1 MTESLLMIPGPTNI
15 SERVRE
21 VMSRPQQG
29 HGSPEFTEKFGEML
43 KLARLAFKNN
53 NGSQFVFT
61 GSGTLAMEASVVSA
75 VQPGDKVLV
84 LDTGY
89 FGQRMASINE
99 AHGAQVSVL
108 QYPIGAHANP
118 DDLRGKL
125 REGNFRAVFITHVDT
140 STAVVNPIKELVAEC
155 KSAGAFAVVDSVC
168 GLAGEELDFDRLG
181 ADIVFTASQ
190 KAIAAPPG
198 AVLIAVSNALLEYFQ
213 KRAKPIQ
220 GWYLNLLRWKPI
232 MDDPKTYLAT
242 PAVQI
247 MMALREALLEL
258 KEEGIEER
266 WKRHRVLAEKIREG
280 LRGMDVK
287 FVAEEGYRA
296 NTLTGFIVKDG
307 KAQEVQKELRDAHK
321 IEVARG
327 LGDYSGKMI
336 RIGHMGILTA
346 EQADRTVRAVSET
359 LAKVGVATP
368 VPAVSGGPKN
378 PGP

>member
-1 MTESLLMIPGPTNI
+1 MAEPLLMIPGPTNI

-43 KLARLAFKNN
+43 KLARFAFKNN
-53 NGSQFVFT
+53 SGSQFAFT
-61 GSGTLAMEASVVSA
+61 GSGTLAMEASVVST

-99 AHGAQVSVL
+99 THGAKVVQL
-108 QYPIGAHANP
+108 QYPIGTHGNP
-118 DDLRGKL
+118 DDIKRKL
-125 REGNFRAVFITHVDT
+125 REDNFRAVFITHVDT
-140 STAVVNPIKELVAEC
+140 SSAVLNPVKDLVAEC
-155 KSAGAFAVVDSVC
+155 KNAGVFTVVDSVC

-198 AVLIAVSNALLEYFQ
+198 AVLIAVSNELLGYFQ
-213 KRAKPIQ
+213 KRAKPIE

-232 MDDPKTYLAT
+232 MDDPKIYLAT
-242 PAVQI
+242 PAVQL
-247 MMALREALLEL
+247 MLALREALLEL
-258 KEEGIEER
+258 KEEGLEER
-266 WKRHRVLAEKIREG
+266 WKRHRVLAEKIRNG
-280 LRGMDVK
+280 LESMDVG

-296 NTLTGFIVKDG
+296 NTLTGFIVKEG
-307 KAQEVQKELRDAHK
+307 MAPQVQKELRDAHK

-327 LGDYSGKMI
+327 LGDFGGKMI
-336 RIGHMGILTA
+336 RIGHMGILSA
-346 EQADRTVRAVSET
+346 EQADRTVRAVGET
-359 LAKVGVATP
+359 LAKFGLAMY
-368 VPAVSGGPKN
+368 VPAPSGRTGNISP
-378 PGP
+378 

>member
-1 MTESLLMIPGPTNI
+1 MSESLLMIPGPTNI

-53 NGSQFVFT
+53 DGSQFAFT
-61 GSGTLAMEASVVSA
+61 GSGTLAMETSVVST

-99 AHGAQVSVL
+99 AHGAKVVQL
-108 QYPIGAHANP
+108 QYPIGTHANP
-118 DDLRGKL
+118 DDLKRKL
-125 REGNFRAVFITHVDT
+125 REANFRAVFITHVDT
-140 STAVVNPIKELVAEC
+140 SSAVLNPIKELVAEC
-155 KSAGAFAVVDSVC
+155 KNAGAFPVIDSVC

-198 AVLIAVSNALLEYFQ
+198 AVLIAVSNELLGYIQ
-213 KRAKPIQ
+213 KRAKPIE

-247 MMALREALLEL
+247 MLALREALLEL
-258 KEEGIEER
+258 KEEGLEER

-280 LRGMDVK
+280 LQHMDVR

-307 KAQEVQKELRDAHK
+307 MAPQVQKELRDAHK

-327 LGDYSGKMI
+327 LGDYGGKMI
-336 RIGHMGILTA
+336 RIGHMGILNA
-346 EQADRTVRAVSET
+346 EQADRTVKAVGET
-359 LAKVGVATP
+359 LAKFGAAP
-368 VPAVSGGPKN
+368 PAPAPNNGPRN
-378 PGP
+378 PGL

>member
-1 MTESLLMIPGPTNI
+1 MSESLLMIPGPTNI

-53 NGSQFVFT
+53 DGSQFAFT
-61 GSGTLAMEASVVSA
+61 GSGTLAMEASVVST

-99 AHGAQVSVL
+99 AHGAKVVQL
-108 QYPIGAHANP
+108 QYPIGTHANP
-118 DDLRGKL
+118 DDLKRKL
-125 REGNFRAVFITHVDT
+125 REANFRAVFITHVDT
-140 STAVVNPIKELVAEC
+140 SSAVLNPIKELVAEC
-155 KSAGAFAVVDSVC
+155 KNAGAFPVIDSVC

-198 AVLIAVSNALLEYFQ
+198 AVLIAVSNELLGYFQ
-213 KRAKPIQ
+213 KRAKPIE

-247 MMALREALLEL
+247 MLALREALLEL
-258 KEEGIEER
+258 KEEGLEER

-280 LRGMDVK
+280 LQRTDVR

-307 KAQEVQKELRDAHK
+307 MAPQVQKELRDAHK

-327 LGDYSGKMI
+327 LGDYGGKMI
-336 RIGHMGILTA
+336 RIGHMGILNA
-346 EQADRTVRAVSET
+346 EQADRTVKAVGQT
-359 LAKVGVATP
+359 LAKFGAAP
-368 VPAVSGGPKN
+368 PAPAANNGPRN
-378 PGP
+378 PGL

>member
-1 MTESLLMIPGPTNI
+1 MSESLLMIPGPTNI

-43 KLARLAFKNN
+43 KLARFAFKNN

-61 GSGTLAMEASVVSA
+61 GSGTLAMEASVVST
-75 VQPGDKVLV
+75 VQPGDRVLV

-89 FGQRMASINE
+89 FGQRMVSINE
-99 AHGAQVSVL
+99 THGAQVSQL
-108 QYPIGAHANP
+108 QYPIGTHANP
-118 DDLRGKL
+118 DDLRRKL
-125 REGNFRAVFITHVDT
+125 RDDNFRAVFITHVDT
-140 STAVVNPIKELVAEC
+140 GSAVVNPIKELVEEC
-155 KSAGAFAVVDSVC
+155 KSAGVFSVVDSVC
-168 GLAGEELDFDRLG
+168 GLAGEELDFDSLG

-198 AVLIAVSNALLEYFQ
+198 AVLIAVSNELLEYFQ
-213 KRAKPIQ
+213 KRAKPIE

-232 MDDPKTYLAT
+232 MDDPKVYLAT

-247 MMALREALLEL
+247 MLALREALLEL

-266 WKRHRVLAEKIREG
+266 WKRHRVLAGSIREG
-280 LRGMDVK
+280 LQRMDVK

-307 KAQEVQKELRDAHK
+307 KAPEVQKELRDAHK

-327 LGDYSGKMI
+327 LADYSGKMI
-336 RIGHMGILTA
+336 RIGHMGILNA

-359 LAKVGVATP
+359 LAKLGITAP
-368 VPAVSGGPKN
+368 VPAPSGRPKN

>member
-1 MTESLLMIPGPTNI
+1 MTESLLMIPGPTNV

-21 VMSRPQQG
+21 VMSRPQLG
-29 HGSPEFTEKFGEML
+29 HGSPEFTENFGEML

-61 GSGTLAMEASVVSA
+61 GSGTLAMEASVVST

-89 FGQRMASINE
+89 FGQRMVSINE
-99 AHGAQVSVL
+99 AHGAHVSQL
-108 QYPIGAHANP
+108 QYPFGTHANP
-118 DDLRGKL
+118 DDLRGRL
-125 REGNFRAVFITHVDT
+125 REDKFRAVFITHVDT

-198 AVLIAVSNALLEYFQ
+198 AVLIAVSKELLEYFQ
-213 KRAKPIQ
+213 ERATRIE

-232 MDDPKTYLAT
+232 MDDPKIYLAT

-258 KEEGIEER
+258 KEEGLEER
-266 WKRHRVLAEKIREG
+266 WRRHRALAEKIREG
-280 LRGMDVK
+280 IRSADFK

-296 NTLTGFIVKDG
+296 NTLTGFIMKDG
-307 KAQEVQKELRDAHK
+307 MAPGVQKELRDAHK

-336 RIGHMGILTA
+336 RIGHMGILNA
-346 EQADRTVRAVSET
+346 EQAERTVMAVRET
-359 LAKVGVATP
+359 LAKLGVLTP
-368 VPAVSGGPKN
+368 APAAR
-378 PGP
+378 

>member
-29 HGSPEFTEKFGEML
+29 HGSQEFTEKFGEML
-43 KLARLAFKNN
+43 KLARLAFKND
-53 NGSQFVFT
+53 NGSQFAFT
-61 GSGTLAMEASVVSA
+61 GSGTLAMEASVVST

-89 FGQRMASINE
+89 FGQRMVSINE
-99 AHGAQVSVL
+99 AHSAQVVQL
-108 QYPIGAHANP
+108 QYPIGTHANP

-140 STAVVNPIKELVAEC
+140 GSAVVNPIKELVAEC
-155 KSAGAFAVVDSVC
+155 KNAGAFAVVDSVC
-168 GLAGEELDFDRLG
+168 GIAGEELDFDRLG
-181 ADIVFTASQ
+181 ADVVFTASQ

-198 AVLIAVSNALLEYFQ
+198 VVLIAVSNELLGYFQ
-213 KRAKPIQ
+213 KRAKPIE

-232 MDDPKTYLAT
+232 MDDPKVYLAT

-247 MMALREALLEL
+247 MLALREALLEL
-258 KEEGIEER
+258 KEEGLEER
-266 WKRHRVLAEKIREG
+266 WKRHTVLAEKIRES
-280 LRGMDVK
+280 LQRMDIE

-296 NTLTGFIVKDG
+296 NTLTGFIVKEG
-307 KAQEVQKELRDAHK
+307 KAQEVQKELRDVHK

-327 LGDYSGKMI
+327 LGDYNGKMI
-336 RIGHMGILTA
+336 RIGHMGILNA
-346 EQADRTVRAVSET
+346 EQTDRTVKAVWET
-359 LAKVGVATP
+359 LAKFGLAAP
-368 VPAVSGGPKN
+368 IPAQSGRQRI
-378 PGP
+378 

>member
-1 MTESLLMIPGPTNI
+1 MIPGPTNI

-43 KLARLAFKNN
+43 KLARFAFKNN
-53 NGSQFVFT
+53 NGTQFAFT
-61 GSGTLAMEASVVSA
+61 GSGTLAMETSVVST

-99 AHGAQVSVL
+99 AHGAQVSQL
-108 QYPIGAHANP
+108 QYPLGMHADP
-118 DDLRGKL
+118 DELRARL
-125 REGNFRAVFITHVDT
+125 RKENFRAVFITHVDT
-140 STAVVNPIKELVAEC
+140 SSAVVNPIKELVAEC
-155 KSAGAFAVVDSVC
+155 KSAGAFALVDSVC

-198 AVLIAVSNALLEYFQ
+198 AVLIAVSNDLLGYFQ
-213 KRAKPIQ
+213 KRAKPIE

-232 MDDPKTYLAT
+232 MDDPKMYLAT

-247 MMALREALLEL
+247 MLALREALLEL
-258 KEEGIEER
+258 KEEGVEER
-266 WKRHRVLAEKIREG
+266 WRRHRNLAEKIREG
-280 LRGMDVK
+280 LQRMDIE

-296 NTLTGFIVKDG
+296 NTLTGFIVKEGLAPD
-307 KAQEVQKELRDAHK
+307 VQKELRASYK

-327 LGDYSGKMI
+327 LGDYSGRMI

-346 EQADRTVRAVSET
+346 EQADRAVTSVCET
-359 LAKVGVATP
+359 LAKLGVAASVP
-368 VPAVSGGPKN
+368 VPGGRTRN
-378 PGP
+378 PGT

>member
-1 MTESLLMIPGPTNI
+1 MIPGPTNI

-29 HGSPEFTEKFGEML
+29 HVSPEFTEKFGEML

-53 NGSQFVFT
+53 NGSQFAVT
-61 GSGTLAMEASVVSA
+61 GSGTLAMEASVVST

-89 FGQRMASINE
+89 FGQRMVSINE
-99 AHGAQVSVL
+99 AHGAQVVQL
-108 QYPIGAHANP
+108 QYPIGTHANP

-125 REGNFRAVFITHVDT
+125 REDKFRAVFITHVDT
-140 STAVVNPIKELVAEC
+140 GSAVVNPIRELVAEC
-155 KSAGAFAVVDSVC
+155 KSAGAFAVIDSVT
-168 GLAGEELDFDRLG
+168 GLGGEELDFDRLG

-198 AVLIAVSNALLEYFQ
+198 AVLIAVSNELLGYFQ
-213 KRAKPIQ
+213 KRAKPIE

-232 MDDPKTYLAT
+232 MDDPKIYLAT

-247 MMALREALLEL
+247 MLALREALLEL
-258 KEEGIEER
+258 KEEGLEER
-266 WKRHRVLAEKIREG
+266 WRRHRVLAEKIREG
-280 LRGMDVK
+280 LQRMDVK

-296 NTLTGFIVKDG
+296 DTLTSFVVKEG
-307 KAQEVQKELRDAHK
+307 KAPEVQKELRDTHK

-327 LGDYSGKMI
+327 LGDYGGGMI

-346 EQADRTVRAVSET
+346 EQADRTVKAMGEALVKFGLT
-359 LAKVGVATP
+359 TP
-368 VPAVSGGPKN
+368 VPAPSGRPGN
-378 PGP
+378 PSL

>member
-1 MTESLLMIPGPTNI
+1 
-15 SERVRE
+15 
-21 VMSRPQQG
+21 MSRPQQG

-53 NGSQFVFT
+53 NGSQFAFT
-61 GSGTLAMEASVVSA
+61 GSGTLAMEASVVST

-99 AHGAQVSVL
+99 AHGAKVVQLS
-108 QYPIGAHANP
+108 YPMGTHANP
-118 DDLRGKL
+118 DDLRRNL
-125 REGNFRAVFITHVDT
+125 REDSFRAVFITHVDT
-140 STAVVNPIKELVAEC
+140 SSAVLNPIKELVAEC
-155 KSAGAFAVVDSVC
+155 KNAGAFAVVDSVC
-168 GLAGEELDFDRLG
+168 GLAGEELNFDGLG

-198 AVLIAVSNALLEYFQ
+198 AVLIAVSNELLGYFQ
-213 KRAKPIQ
+213 KRAKPIE

-232 MDDPKTYLAT
+232 MDDPKIYLAT

-247 MMALREALLEL
+247 MLALREALLEL
-258 KEEGIEER
+258 KEEGLEER
-266 WKRHRVLAEKIREG
+266 WTRHRLLAHKIREG
-280 LRGMDVK
+280 LQRMDVK

-296 NTLTGFIVKDG
+296 NTLTGFIVKEG
-307 KAQEVQKELRDAHK
+307 IAPGVQKELRETHK

-327 LGDYSGKMI
+327 LGDYSGRMI
-336 RIGHMGILTA
+336 RIGHMGILNA
-346 EQADRTVRAVSET
+346 EQADRTVKAVDEA
-359 LAKVGVATP
+359 LAKFGVAAS
-368 VPAVSGGPKN
+368 VPHPIGRSGS

>member
-21 VMSRPQQG
+21 VMSRPQQS
-29 HGSPEFTEKFGEML
+29 HGSPEFTEEFGEML
-43 KLARLAFKNN
+43 KLARFAFKNTK
-53 NGSQFVFT
+53 GSQFVFT
-61 GSGTLAMEASVVSA
+61 GSGTLAMEASVVSTI
-75 VQPGDKVLV
+75 QPGDKVLV

-89 FGQRMASINE
+89 FGQRMVSINE
-99 AHGAQVSVL
+99 AHGAQVSQL
-108 QYPIGAHANP
+108 QYPYGTHANP

-125 REGNFRAVFITHVDT
+125 RKDKFSTVFVTHVDT
-140 STAVVNPIKELVAEC
+140 STAVVNPIKELVEEC
-155 KSAGAFAVVDSVC
+155 KNAGTLAVVDSVC
-168 GLAGEELDFDRLG
+168 GLGGEELDFDRLG

-198 AVLIAVSNALLEYFQ
+198 AVLIAASNEILEYFQ
-213 KRAKPIQ
+213 KRAKPIE

-232 MDDPKTYLAT
+232 MDDPKIYLAT

-247 MMALREALLEL
+247 MLALREALLEL
-258 KEEGIEER
+258 KEEGLEER
-266 WKRHRVLAEKIREG
+266 WTRHRALAQKIREG
-280 LRGMDVK
+280 LQRMGVK

-296 NTLTGFIVKDG
+296 NTLTGFIVKEG
-307 KAQEVQKELRDAHK
+307 MAPGVQKELRDAHK

-336 RIGHMGILTA
+336 RIGHMGILNV
-346 EQADRTVRAVSET
+346 EQADRTVKAVGET
-359 LAKVGVATP
+359 LARFGLAASVTTP
-368 VPAVSGGPKN
+368 EGHPGN